1 MFESIII
8 DGVFT
13 VQTTLICL
21 LSALILGIMIS
32 AVYMQSGRYT
42 KSFAITLV
50 LLPAIVHVV
59 IALVNGNLGTGIAVV
74 GAFSLVRFRSVAGRS
89 IEICYIFF
97 AMAIGLAIGMGYIFF
112 AVCIAVVLCAAMLLL
127 SKTPFAETPGEK
139 RLTVSIPEN
148 LDYTE
153 VFDDLFE
160 KYTKTAKL
168 QNVKTTNL
176 GSMFELKYLIRLKDP
191 KTEKAFIDEIRCR
204 NGNLTVMCTHEI
216 KDTAEEL

>member
-1 MFESIII
+1 MFESILT

-13 VQTTLICL
+13 VQSTLICL
-21 LSALILGIMIS
+21 ASALVLGILIS
-32 AVYMQSGRYT
+32 AVYMLSGKYT
-42 KSFAITLV
+42 KSFAVTLV

-59 IALVNGNLGTGIAVV
+59 IALVNGNLGTGIAGV

-89 IEICYIFF
+89 IVICYIFF
-97 AMAIGLAIGMGYIFF
+97 AMSIGLAIGMGYIFF
-112 AVCIAVVLCAAMLLL
+112 AVCIAVVLCAVMLLL
-127 SKTPFAETPGEK
+127 AKTRFGETPGEK

-153 VFDDLFE
+153 VFDDVFST
-160 KYTKTAKL
+160 YTRTAKL

-191 KTEKAFIDEIRCR
+191 KAEKAFLDAIRCR

-216 KDTAEEL
+216 RETAEEL

>member
-1 MFESIII
+1 MFESIIV
-8 DGVFT
+8 DGVLT
-13 VQTTLICL
+13 VRTTLICL
-21 LSALILGIMIS
+21 AAALILGIIIS
-32 AVYMQSGRYT
+32 AVYMLSGKYT

-112 AVCIAVVLCAAMLLL
+112 AAIISIVLCAVMLLL
-127 SKTPFAETPGEK
+127 SKTKFAETTGEK

-153 VFDDLFE
+153 IFDDLFRQ
-160 KYTKTAKL
+160 YTKTAKL

-176 GSMFELKYLIRLKDP
+176 GSMFELKYSIELKDQ
-191 KTEKAFIDEIRCR
+191 KMEKAFIDEIRCR

-216 KDTAEEL
+216 KETSEEL